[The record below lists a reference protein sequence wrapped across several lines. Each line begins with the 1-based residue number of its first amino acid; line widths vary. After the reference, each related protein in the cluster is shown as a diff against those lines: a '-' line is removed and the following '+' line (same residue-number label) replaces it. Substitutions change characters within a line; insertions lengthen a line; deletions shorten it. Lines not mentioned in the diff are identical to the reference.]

1 MNIRE
6 SLAQSLDNLAKRK
19 LRALLTM
26 LGIIFGVGAVISM
39 LSIGAGAEDQ
49 ALQVIR
55 QMGLRNIMIE
65 GKEYAVE
72 DLRKVREKSLG
83 LSRRDL
89 QALLAVTPNIVRGA
103 GRKTVKAYQVFSEQG
118 KVESRVVAVD
128 AAYLRLK
135 NLTLLDSAFFDGRDE
150 ETYAQ
155 VCVLGAAAKQD
166 LFGFERAVGR
176 QLKINNVWFS
186 VVGVIADQSLSK
198 GEFEGVK
205 LQNTNNDIYIPL
217 STALKKIEFKPLES
231 ELDGIVLEVAD
242 ERQTQATALVVSH
255 MLDKLHNGE
264 ADYSLVIP
272 EQLLRQ
278 SQQTQRIFNIV
289 MGCIAGISLL
299 VGGIGI
305 MNIMLANVLERTK
318 EIGVRRAI
326 GARRGD
332 IRLQFLIEAV
342 AISALGGLLGVG
354 LGFLWSTSR
363 AGLRSSRRGRS
374 RWPSGSRR
382 RSEFCSALTRRR
394 RRRGSARLKRCDMN
408 RQSSG

>member
-26 LGIIFGVGAVISM
+26 LGIIFGVGAVIAM

-55 QMGLRNIMIE
+55 QMGLRNILIE

-89 QALLAVTPNIVRGA
+89 QALLAVTPSVVRGA

-135 NLTLLDSAFFDGRDE
+135 NLTLLDGAFFDGQDE
-150 ETYAQ
+150 AAYAQ
-155 VCVLGAAAKQD
+155 VCVLGAAAKQS
-166 LFGFERAVGR
+166 LFGFENAIGR
-176 QLKINNVWFS
+176 QLKINNVWFG
-186 VVGVIADQSLSK
+186 VTGVIADQTLGK
-198 GEFEGVK
+198 DEFEGIK

-217 STALKKIEFKPLES
+217 TTALKKIEFKPIES
-231 ELDGIVLEVAD
+231 ELDGIALEVAD
-242 ERQTQATALVVSH
+242 ERRTQTTALIVSQ

-264 ADYSLVIP
+264 SDYSLVIP

-326 GARRGD
+326 GARRSD
-332 IRLQFLIEAV
+332 IRLQFLIEAIT
-342 AISALGGLLGVG
+342 ISALGGTLGIG
-354 LGFLWSTSR
+354 LGFAIAKLVVYFAGWSTIITPWSVALAFGVSTAVGILFGSYPAVQASR
-363 AGLRSSRRGRS
+363 LSPIEALRY
-374 RWPSGSRR
+374 
-382 RSEFCSALTRRR
+382 E
-394 RRRGSARLKRCDMN
+394 
-408 RQSSG
+408 

>member
-26 LGIIFGVGAVISM
+26 LGIIFGVGAVIAM

-55 QMGLRNIMIE
+55 QMGLRNILIE

-89 QALLAVTPNIVRGA
+89 QALLAVTPNVVRGA

-135 NLTLLDSAFFDGRDE
+135 NLTLLDGAFFDGQDE
-150 ETYAQ
+150 AAYAQ
-155 VCVLGAAAKQD
+155 VCVLGAAAKQS
-166 LFGFERAVGR
+166 LFGFENAIGR
-176 QLKINNVWFS
+176 QLKINNVWFG
-186 VVGVIADQSLSK
+186 VTGVIADQTLGK
-198 GEFEGVK
+198 DEFEGIK

-217 STALKKIEFKPLES
+217 TTALKKIEFKPMES
-231 ELDGIVLEVAD
+231 ELDGIALEVAD
-242 ERQTQATALVVSH
+242 ERRTQTTALVVSQ

-264 ADYSLVIP
+264 SDYSLVIP

-326 GARRGD
+326 GARRSD
-332 IRLQFLIEAV
+332 IRLQFLIEAIT
-342 AISALGGLLGVG
+342 ISALGGMLGIG
-354 LGFLWSTSR
+354 LGFAIAKLVVYFAGWSTIITPWSVALAFGVSTAVGILFGSYPAEQASR
-363 AGLRSSRRGRS
+363 LSPIEALRY
-374 RWPSGSRR
+374 
-382 RSEFCSALTRRR
+382 E
-394 RRRGSARLKRCDMN
+394 
-408 RQSSG
+408 

>member
-1 MNIRE
+1 MNFRE
-6 SLAQSLDNLAKRK
+6 SIAQSLDNLAKRK

-26 LGIIFGVGAVISM
+26 LGIIFGVGAVIAM

-49 ALQVIR
+49 ALQIIR
-55 QMGLRNIMIE
+55 QMGLRNILIE
-65 GKEYAVE
+65 GKEYTVE

-89 QALLAVTPNIVRGA
+89 QALLVVTPGVVRGA
-103 GRKTVKAYQVFSEQG
+103 GRKTIKAYQVFSENG
-118 KVESRVVAVD
+118 EVESRVVAVD

-135 NLTLLDSAFFDGRDE
+135 NLTLLEGAFFDGQDE
-150 ETYAQ
+150 AAYAQ
-155 VCVLGAAAKQD
+155 VCVLGAAARQS
-166 LFGFERAVGR
+166 LFGFENAVGR
-176 QLKINNVWFS
+176 QIKINNVWFS
-186 VVGVIADQSLSK
+186 VTGVIADHSLVK
-198 GEFEGVK
+198 EEFEGVK
-205 LQNTNNDIYIPL
+205 LQNTNNEIYIPL
-217 STALKKIEFKPLES
+217 TTALKKIEFKPMES

-242 ERQTQATALVVSH
+242 ERKTQAAAMVVSQ

-264 ADYSLVIP
+264 SDYSLVIP

-326 GARRGD
+326 GARRSD

-342 AISALGGLLGVG
+342 TISALGGTLGIG
-354 LGFLWSTSR
+354 LGFAIAKMVVYFAGWSTIITPWSVALAFGVSTAVGILFGSYPAAQASR
-363 AGLRSSRRGRS
+363 LSPIEALRY
-374 RWPSGSRR
+374 
-382 RSEFCSALTRRR
+382 E
-394 RRRGSARLKRCDMN
+394 
-408 RQSSG
+408 

>member
-103 GRKTVKAYQVFSEQG
+103 WRKTVKAYQVFSEQG

-278 SQQTQRIFNIV
+278 SQQTRAHLQHRDGLHRGHFAAGRRHRHYEHHAGERAGTHQRDRRPPSHRRAPCRHPAAIPDR
-289 MGCIAGISLL
+289 GDHHQRARRL
-299 VGGIGI
+299 VGRGPG
-305 MNIMLANVLERTK
+305 LCDCAVVGLLRGLVHDHHAVVGGA
-318 EIGVRRAI
+318 GVRGLDSGGHSVRLVSG
-326 GARRGD
+326 GA
-332 IRLQFLIEAV
+332 
-342 AISALGGLLGVG
+342 
-354 LGFLWSTSR
+354 GFAAES
-363 AGLRSSRRGRS
+363 
-374 RWPSGSRR
+374 
-382 RSEFCSALTRRR
+382 
-394 RRRGSARLKRCDMN
+394 D
-408 RQSSG
+408 

>member
-242 ERQTQATALVVSH
+242 ERQTQATA
-255 MLDKLHNGE
+255 
-264 ADYSLVIP
+264 
-272 EQLLRQ
+272 RQ
-278 SQQTQRIFNIV
+278 TAQR
-289 MGCIAGISLL
+289 
-299 VGGIGI
+299 
-305 MNIMLANVLERTK
+305 R
-318 EIGVRRAI
+318 
-326 GARRGD
+326 
-332 IRLQFLIEAV
+332 
-342 AISALGGLLGVG
+342 GGLLAGHPRTTAAAEPADAAHLQHRDGLHRGHFAAGRRHRHYEYHAGQRARTHERDRRAAGHRRAARRYPAAIPDRSGGNKRAWRLARRRPGILDRKAGGLLRGLGYDHHAVVGRVG
-354 LGFLWSTSR
+354 LRGLDGGRNFVRLLPGG
-363 AGLRSSRRGRS
+363 AGGAAQ
-374 RWPSGSRR
+374 P
-382 RSEFCSALTRRR
+382 
-394 RRRGSARLKRCDMN
+394 D
-408 RQSSG
+408 

>member
-26 LGIIFGVGAVISM
+26 LGIIFGVGAVIAM

-55 QMGLRNIMIE
+55 QMGLRNILIE

-89 QALLAVTPNIVRGA
+89 QALLAVTPNVVRGA

-135 NLTLLDSAFFDGRDE
+135 NLTLLDGAFFDGQDE
-150 ETYAQ
+150 AAYAQ
-155 VCVLGAAAKQD
+155 VCVLGAAAKQS
-166 LFGFERAVGR
+166 LFGFENAIGR
-176 QLKINNVWFS
+176 QLKINNVWFG
-186 VVGVIADQSLSK
+186 VTGVIADQTLGK
-198 GEFEGVK
+198 DEFEGIK

-217 STALKKIEFKPLES
+217 TTALKKIEFKPMES
-231 ELDGIVLEVAD
+231 ELDGIALEVAD
-242 ERQTQATALVVSH
+242 ERRTQTTALVVSQ

-264 ADYSLVIP
+264 SDYSLVIP

-326 GARRGD
+326 GARRSD
-332 IRLQFLIEAV
+332 IRLQFLIEAIT
-342 AISALGGLLGVG
+342 ISALGGTLGIG
-354 LGFLWSTSR
+354 LGFAIAKLVVYFAGWSTIITPWSVALAFGVSTTVGILFGSYPAEQASR
-363 AGLRSSRRGRS
+363 LSPIEALRY
-374 RWPSGSRR
+374 
-382 RSEFCSALTRRR
+382 E
-394 RRRGSARLKRCDMN
+394 
-408 RQSSG
+408 

>member
-26 LGIIFGVGAVISM
+26 LGIIFGVGAVIAM

-55 QMGLRNIMIE
+55 QMGLRNILIE

-89 QALLAVTPNIVRGA
+89 QALLAVTPNVVRGA

-135 NLTLLDSAFFDGRDE
+135 NLTLLDGAFFDGQDE
-150 ETYAQ
+150 AAYAQ
-155 VCVLGAAAKQD
+155 VCVLGAAAKQS
-166 LFGFERAVGR
+166 LFGFENAIGR

-186 VVGVIADQSLSK
+186 VTGVIADRTLGK
-198 GEFEGVK
+198 DEFEGVK

-217 STALKKIEFKPLES
+217 TTALKKIEFKPMES
-231 ELDGIVLEVAD
+231 ELDGIALEVAD
-242 ERQTQATALVVSH
+242 ERRTQTTALVVSQ
-255 MLDKLHNGE
+255 MLDKSHNGE
-264 ADYSLVIP
+264 SDYSLVIP

-326 GARRGD
+326 GARRSD
-332 IRLQFLIEAV
+332 IRLQFLIEAIT
-342 AISALGGLLGVG
+342 ISALGGTLGIG
-354 LGFLWSTSR
+354 LGFAIAKLVVYFAGWSTIITPWSVALAFGVSTTVGILFGSYPAEQASR
-363 AGLRSSRRGRS
+363 LSPIEALRY
-374 RWPSGSRR
+374 
-382 RSEFCSALTRRR
+382 E
-394 RRRGSARLKRCDMN
+394 
-408 RQSSG
+408 

>member
-26 LGIIFGVGAVISM
+26 LGIIFGVGAVIAM

-55 QMGLRNIMIE
+55 QMGLRNILIE

-89 QALLAVTPNIVRGA
+89 QALLAVTPNVVRGA

-135 NLTLLDSAFFDGRDE
+135 NLTLLDGAFFDGQDE
-150 ETYAQ
+150 AAYAQ
-155 VCVLGAAAKQD
+155 VCVLGAAAKQS
-166 LFGFERAVGR
+166 LFGFENAIGR
-176 QLKINNVWFS
+176 QLKINNVWFG
-186 VVGVIADQSLSK
+186 VTGVIADQTLGK
-198 GEFEGVK
+198 DEFEGIK

-217 STALKKIEFKPLES
+217 TTALKKIEFKPMES
-231 ELDGIVLEVAD
+231 ELDGIALEVAD
-242 ERQTQATALVVSH
+242 ERRTQTTALVVSQ

-264 ADYSLVIP
+264 SDYSLVIP

-326 GARRGD
+326 GARRSD
-332 IRLQFLIEAV
+332 IRLQFLIEAIT
-342 AISALGGLLGVG
+342 ISALGGILGIG
-354 LGFLWSTSR
+354 LGFAIAKLVVYFAGWSTIITPWSVALAFGVSTTVGILFGSYPAEQASR
-363 AGLRSSRRGRS
+363 LSPIEALRY
-374 RWPSGSRR
+374 
-382 RSEFCSALTRRR
+382 E
-394 RRRGSARLKRCDMN
+394 
-408 RQSSG
+408 

>member
-6 SLAQSLDNLAKRK
+6 SIAQSLDNLAKRK

-89 QALLAVTPNIVRGA
+89 QALLAVTPNVVRGA
-103 GRKTVKAYQVFSEQG
+103 GRKTVKAYQIFSEQS

-135 NLTLLDSAFFDGRDE
+135 NFTLLDGAFFDGRDE
-150 ETYAQ
+150 AGYAQ
-155 VCVLGAAAKQD
+155 VCVLGTAAKQG
-166 LFGFERAVGR
+166 LFGFENAIGK
-176 QLKINNVWFS
+176 QLKINNIWFS
-186 VVGVIADQSLSK
+186 VVGVIADQSLGK
-198 GEFEGVK
+198 DEFEGLK
-205 LQNTNNDIYIPL
+205 LQNSNNDIYIPL
-217 STALKKIEFKPLES
+217 STALKKIEFKPMES
-231 ELDGIVLEVAD
+231 ELDGIVLEIAD
-242 ERQTQATALVVSH
+242 ERRTQPTALVVSQ

-326 GARRGD
+326 GARRAD
-332 IRLQFLIEAV
+332 IRLQFLIEAMT
-342 AISALGGLLGVG
+342 ISALGGLLGVG
-354 LGFLWSTSR
+354 LGFLIAKLVVSFAGWATIITPWSV
-363 AGLRSSRRGRS
+363 
-374 RWPSGSRR
+374 
-382 RSEFCSALTRRR
+382 ALAFGVSTAV
-394 RRRGSARLKRCDMN
+394 GVLFGFYPAVQAARLSPIEALRYE
-408 RQSSG
+408 

>member
-6 SLAQSLDNLAKRK
+6 SLSQSLDNLAKRK

-49 ALQVIR
+49 AMQVIR

-65 GKEYAVE
+65 GKEYSVE

-89 QALLAVTPNIVRGA
+89 QALLAVTPNVVRGA
-103 GRKTVKAYQVFSEQG
+103 GRKTVRAYQVFSELG
-118 KVESRVVAVD
+118 KAETRVVAVD
-128 AAYLRLK
+128 AAYLAMK
-135 NLTLLDSAFFDGRDE
+135 NLTLLDGVPFDQQDE
-150 ETYAQ
+150 TVYAQ
-155 VCVLGAAAKQD
+155 VCVLGSAAKRS
-166 LFGFERAVGR
+166 LFSFENAVGKT
-176 QLKINNVWFS
+176 LKINNVWFS
-186 VVGVIADQSLSK
+186 VIGVIADQTLAK
-198 GEFEGVK
+198 EEFEGVR
-205 LQNTNNDIYIPL
+205 LQNTNNDVYIPL
-217 STALKKIEFKPLES
+217 TTALKKIEFKPMES
-231 ELDGIVLEVAD
+231 ELDGVVLEVAD
-242 ERQTQATALVVSH
+242 ERKTQATALVVSQ

-264 ADYSLVIP
+264 SDYSLVIP

-305 MNIMLANVLERTK
+305 MNIMLANVLERTR

-326 GARRGD
+326 GARRRD
-332 IRLQFLIEAV
+332 IRLQFLLEAIT
-342 AISALGGLLGVG
+342 ISALGGVMGIA
-354 LGFLWSTSR
+354 LGFAIARLVVYFAGWSTIITPWSVALAFGVSTAVGTLFGSYPAVQASR
-363 AGLRSSRRGRS
+363 LSPIEALRY
-374 RWPSGSRR
+374 
-382 RSEFCSALTRRR
+382 E
-394 RRRGSARLKRCDMN
+394 
-408 RQSSG
+408 

>member
-55 QMGLRNIMIE
+55 HMGLRNILIE
-65 GKEYAVE
+65 GKEYTVE

-89 QALLAVTPNIVRGA
+89 QALLAVTPNVARGA

-135 NLTLLDSAFFDGRDE
+135 NLTLLDGAFFDGRDE

-155 VCVLGAAAKQD
+155 VCVLGAAAKQG
-166 LFGFERAVGR
+166 LFGFESTVGK
-176 QLKINNVWFS
+176 QLKINNVWFA
-186 VVGVIADQSLSK
+186 VTGVIADQSLGK
-198 GEFEGVK
+198 DEFEGVRI
-205 LQNTNNDIYIPL
+205 QNTNNDIFIPL
-217 STALKKIEFKPLES
+217 TTALKKIEFKPMES

-242 ERQTQATALVVSH
+242 ERRTQATAMVVSQ

-326 GARRGD
+326 GARRAD

-342 AISALGGLLGVG
+342 TISALGGLLGVA
-354 LGFLWSTSR
+354 LGFAIARLVVYFAGWSTIITPWSVALAVGVSTAVGILFGSYPAVQASR
-363 AGLRSSRRGRS
+363 LSPIEALRY
-374 RWPSGSRR
+374 
-382 RSEFCSALTRRR
+382 E
-394 RRRGSARLKRCDMN
+394 
-408 RQSSG
+408 

>member
-1 MNIRE
+1 MNVRE
-6 SLAQSLDNLAKRK
+6 SFTQSLDNLAKRK

-55 QMGLRNIMIE
+55 QMGLRNIIIE

-83 LSRRDL
+83 LSRRDV
-89 QALLAVTPNIVRGA
+89 QALLAVTPNVTRGA

-135 NLTLLDSAFFDGRDE
+135 NLTLLDGAFFDGQDE
-150 ETYAQ
+150 EAYAQ
-155 VCVLGAAAKQD
+155 VCVLGAAAKQG
-166 LFGFERAVGR
+166 LFGFESGVGKH
-176 QLKINNVWFS
+176 LKINNVWFT
-186 VVGVIADQSLSK
+186 VTGVTADQSLGK
-198 GEFEGVK
+198 DEFEGVK
-205 LQNTNNDIYIPL
+205 IQNTNNDIFIPL
-217 STALKKIEFKPLES
+217 TTALKKIEFKPMES
-231 ELDGIVLEVAD
+231 ELDGIVLEVTD
-242 ERQTQATALVVSH
+242 ERRTQATALVVSQ
-255 MLDKLHNGE
+255 MLDTLHNGE
-264 ADYSLVIP
+264 SDYSLVIP

-326 GARRGD
+326 GARRAD

-342 AISALGGLLGVG
+342 TISALGGLLGVG
-354 LGFLWSTSR
+354 LGFGIAKLVVYFAGWSTIITPWSVALAFGVSTAVGILFGSYPAVQASR
-363 AGLRSSRRGRS
+363 LSPIEALRY
-374 RWPSGSRR
+374 
-382 RSEFCSALTRRR
+382 E
-394 RRRGSARLKRCDMN
+394 
-408 RQSSG
+408 

>member
-6 SLAQSLDNLAKRK
+6 SIAQSLDNLTKRK

-72 DLRKVREKSLG
+72 DLRKVREKSMG

-89 QALLAVTPNIVRGA
+89 QALLAVTPNVVRGA
-103 GRKTVKAYQVFSEQG
+103 GCKTVKAYQIFSEQS

-135 NLTLLDSAFFDGRDE
+135 NFTLLDGAFFDGRDE
-150 ETYAQ
+150 AGYAQ
-155 VCVLGAAAKQD
+155 VCVLGTAAKQG
-166 LFGFERAVGR
+166 LFGFENAIGK
-176 QLKINNVWFS
+176 QLKINNIWFS
-186 VVGVIADQSLSK
+186 VVGVIADQSLGK
-198 GEFEGVK
+198 DEFEGIK
-205 LQNTNNDIYIPL
+205 LQNSNNDIYIPL
-217 STALKKIEFKPLES
+217 STALKKIEFKPMES
-231 ELDGIVLEVAD
+231 ELDGIVLEIAD
-242 ERQTQATALVVSH
+242 ERRTQPTALVVSQ

-326 GARRGD
+326 GARRAD
-332 IRLQFLIEAV
+332 IRLQFLIEAMT
-342 AISALGGLLGVG
+342 ISALGGLLGVG
-354 LGFLWSTSR
+354 LGFLIAKLVVSFAGWATIITPWSVTLAFGVST
-363 AGLRSSRRGRS
+363 AVGILFGFY
-374 RWPSGSRR
+374 P
-382 RSEFCSALTRRR
+382 AVQA
-394 RRRGSARLKRCDMN
+394 ARLSPIEALRYE
-408 RQSSG
+408 